1 MNEHSPGRPARL
13 TSIDTLRGLVMIL
26 MALDHVRDFFGPPG
40 ISPTNLAQTT
50 VPLFLTRWITHL
62 CAPTFFLLTGT
73 GAFLALRSK
82 SVAGLSRFLLTRGIW
97 LILLELTVIRCLG
110 YQFNVDYQVTLLVV
124 IWALGWAMVALAA
137 LVWLPVPAVLAVG
150 VAMIAG
156 HNLLDGVR
164 SANPLWVILHAQGF
178 VLNRPGFVVFVAYP
192 LIPWVGVTAVGYAL
206 GQVYRWEAERRR
218 RVLLKCG
225 FALTG
230 AFAVLRFINQYG
242 DPVPWASQRSDAL
255 TLLSFLNLTKYP
267 PSLLFLLM
275 TLGPALLIL
284 RALDGGTPSLLRP
297 ALVFG
302 RVPLFY
308 FVLHLTLIHL
318 LAVVLCYAQNGAV
331 HWMFESPNLGAYPFT
346 PPPGWGVSLPVTY
359 LLWVLVVVMLYPV
372 CAWFAQARQRSTA
385 WWLSYL

>member
-1 MNEHSPGRPARL
+1 
-13 TSIDTLRGLVMIL
+13 MIL

-124 IWALGWAMVALAA
+124 IWALGWAMVALAG

-156 HNLLDGVR
+156 HNLLDAVK

-178 VLNRPGFVVFVAYP
+178 VLNRPGLVVFVAYP
-192 LIPWVGVTAVGYAL
+192 LIPWVGVTAAGYAL

-230 AFAVLRFINQYG
+230 AFAVLRLINQYG
-242 DPVPWASQRSDAL
+242 DPVPWASQPSGAL
-255 TLLSFLNLTKYP
+255 TLVSFLNLTKYP

-275 TLGPALLIL
+275 TLGPAALLLAAFDRTIP
-284 RALDGGTPSLLRP
+284 RLLRP
-297 ALVFG
+297 ALVYG
-302 RVPLFY
+302 QVPLFY
-308 FVLHLTLIHL
+308 FVLHLFLIHL
-318 LAVVLCYAQNGAV
+318 LAILVSYARYGDV
-331 HWMFESPNLGAYPFT
+331 HWMFESPSLDRYPFT
-346 PPPGWGVSLPVTY
+346 QPPGWGFSLPLVY
-359 LLWVLVVVMLYPV
+359 AAWVAVVAMLYVP
-372 CAWFAQARQRSTA
+372 CRWFAGVKLRRRE
-385 WWLSYL
+385 WWISYL

>member
-1 MNEHSPGRPARL
+1 
-13 TSIDTLRGLVMIL
+13 MIL

-156 HNLLDGVR
+156 HNLLDGPR

-192 LIPWVGVTAVGYAL
+192 LIPWIGVTAVGYAL
-206 GQVYRWEAERRR
+206 GQVYRWETERRR
-218 RVLLKCG
+218 QFLLKCG
-225 FALTG
+225 LALTA
-230 AFAVLRFINQYG
+230 AFVVLRAINQYG
-242 DPVPWASQRSDAL
+242 DPVPWASQPSGAR
-255 TLLSFLNLTKYP
+255 TLVSFLNLTKYP

-275 TLGPALLIL
+275 TLGPALLIQ

-359 LLWVLVVVMLYPV
+359 VLWVVVVVILYPV
-372 CAWFAQARQRSTA
+372 CAWFARVRQRSTA

>member
-1 MNEHSPGRPARL
+1 
-13 TSIDTLRGLVMIL
+13 MIL

-82 SVAGLSRFLLTRGIW
+82 SVAGLSWFLLTRGIW
-97 LILLELTVIRCLG
+97 LIVLELTVIRCLG

-124 IWALGWAMVALAA
+124 IWALGWAMVALAS

-150 VAMIAG
+150 LAMIAG

-178 VLNRPGFVVFVAYP
+178 VVNRPGFVVFVAYP
-192 LIPWVGVTAVGYAL
+192 LIPWIGVTAVGYAL
-206 GQVYRWEAERRR
+206 GQVYQWEPERRR
-218 RVLLKCG
+218 AFLSSSGV
-225 FALTG
+225 ALTA
-230 AFAVLRFINQYG
+230 AFVILRVINRYG
-242 DPVPWASQRSDAL
+242 DPVPWASQESGAL
-255 TLLSFLNLTKYP
+255 TLVSFLNLTKYP

-275 TLGPALLIL
+275 TLGPALLVL
-284 RALDGGTPSLLRP
+284 HALDRKTPSLLRP

-318 LAVVLCYAQNGAV
+318 LAVILCYVQNGAV

-372 CAWFAQARQRSTA
+372 CAWFARVRQRSTG
-385 WWLSYL
+385 WWLSYV